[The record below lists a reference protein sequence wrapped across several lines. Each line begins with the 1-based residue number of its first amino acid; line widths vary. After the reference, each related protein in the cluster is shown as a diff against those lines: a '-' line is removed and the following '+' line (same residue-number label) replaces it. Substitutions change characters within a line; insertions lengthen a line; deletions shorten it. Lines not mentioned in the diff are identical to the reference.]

1 MKADCVFCRIIAGE
15 LPAKKVY
22 EDEHFVAFHDI
33 HPKAPVHVLVVPKEH
48 VDRLSDYPDDES
60 GEKKLGALFRTV
72 NRVAT
77 KTLKLDGYRV
87 IVNVGEKGGQE
98 IFHVHVHVLGGWR

>member
-1 MKADCVFCRIIAGE
+1 MEGCVFCRIVAGE

-22 EDEHFVAFHDI
+22 EDEAFVAFHDI
-33 HPKAPVHVLVVPKEH
+33 RPKAPVHVLVVPKEH
-48 VDRLSDYPDDES
+48 VDRLSDYPDSEE
-60 GEKKLGALFRTV
+60 GEQKLGALFRTV

-77 KTLKLDGYRV
+77 QVLGLDGYRV

-98 IFHVHVHVLGGWR
+98 IFHVHVHILGGWR

>member
-1 MKADCVFCRIIAGE
+1 VKSDCVFCRIIAGE

-22 EDEHFVAFHDI
+22 EDENFVAFHDI
-33 HPKAPVHVLVVPKEH
+33 RPKAPVHVLVVPKEH
-48 VDRLSDYPDDES
+48 IEKLSDYPDNEE

-77 KTLKLDGYRV
+77 QVLGLDGYRV
-87 IVNVGEKGGQE
+87 IVNVGKKGGQE

>member
-1 MKADCVFCRIIAGE
+1 MRPDCVFCRIIAGE

-22 EDEHFVAFHDI
+22 EDEDFVAFHDI
-33 HPKAPVHVLVVPKEH
+33 RPKAPVHVLVVPKEH
-48 VDRLSDYPDDES
+48 VEKLSDYPDTAE
-60 GEKKLGALFRTV
+60 GREKLGALFSTV

-77 KTLKLDGYRV
+77 RVLGLDGYRV